1 MPLPREFLIASECV
15 CGKIII
21 RKAIKSVMD
30 KKEKLILKHYRV
42 LIESNEF
49 DEYDIL
55 GFLIFIRRHLN
66 YNEYPNI
73 REFSDLIAHRIRD
86 RGRVNECIVVAIEGE
101 YQTEKNSKIIRGY
114 NGMDYKLWVNEWKNI
129 GNIID
134 IKFSDEIIEDLTVC
148 VFSLAQF
155 TCYNDKEHRGSGR
168 LELFIGKDGSLA
180 LATTEGNP
188 RSLYI
193 CYSMFGNFTTCREI
207 SAGHLRNPVEA
218 VRVNGKIR
226 LKDSEGYII

>member
-1 MPLPREFLIASECV
+1 
-15 CGKIII
+15 
-21 RKAIKSVMD
+21 MD
-30 KKEKLILKHYRV
+30 EKEKQILKHYRV

-49 DEYDIL
+49 GEYDIL

-73 REFSDLIAHRIRD
+73 REFSDLIAHRMRD
-86 RGRVNECIVVAIEGE
+86 RGRVNECIVAAIEGE
-101 YQTEKNSKIIRGY
+101 YQTEENGKKIAGY

-129 GNIID
+129 GNVIN
-134 IKFSDEIIEDLTVC
+134 IKFSDDIIEDLTVC

-193 CYSMFGNFTTCREI
+193 CYSMFGNFKTCREV
-207 SAGHLRNPVEA
+207 SAGHLCKPVEA